1 MARSKEIS
9 SVGKPRVVD
18 INNMLIKAALGI
30 LAAPMLAKVAVKLII
45 IKMDVGE
52 SDTCILNK
60 NINKSYMLIDFSP
73 DCYNFSD
80 TQR

>member
-30 LAAPMLAKVAVKLII
+30 LAAPMLAKVAVKLRII
-45 IKMDVGE
+45 IE

-60 NINKSYMLIDFSP
+60 NINESDMLIDFSP
-73 DCYNFSD
+73 DCYNFTY

>member
-18 INNMLIKAALGI
+18 INNMLINAALGI
-30 LAAPMLAKVAVKLII
+30 LAAPMLAKVAVKLQI
-45 IKMDVGE
+45 IKKMDIGK

-60 NINKSYMLIDFSP
+60 NINKSDFLP
-73 DCYNFSD
+73 NCYNFTD